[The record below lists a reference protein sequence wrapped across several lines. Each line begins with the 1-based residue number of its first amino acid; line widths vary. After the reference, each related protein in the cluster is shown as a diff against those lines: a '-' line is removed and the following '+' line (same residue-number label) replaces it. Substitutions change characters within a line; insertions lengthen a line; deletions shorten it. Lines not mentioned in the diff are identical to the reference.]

1 MGMAEE
7 IVQEPNYEQLCL
19 DMLNSDN
26 NIRFAGFVND
36 KSKILHSAQKDNL
49 DSLLSDHEIG
59 MSIHYTLERWRKA
72 QNFTFRLGK
81 ERLTFTEY
89 DNVTLVTIPFKGK
102 LLLVSTEPRIH
113 YDPIIEKVN
122 SILTNWEK

>member
-7 IVQEPNYEQLCL
+7 IIAEPNYEKLCCHII
-19 DMLNSDN
+19 DSDN
-26 NIRFAGFVND
+26 QIRFAAFVND
-36 KSKILHSAQKDNL
+36 KSKILHSAQRDNL

-89 DNVTLVTIPFKGK
+89 DLS
-102 LLLVSTEPRIH
+102 LIH
-113 YDPIIEKVN
+113 I
-122 SILTNWEK
+122 

>member
-26 NIRFAGFVND
+26 NVRFAGFVND
-36 KSKILHSAQKDNL
+36 KSKILHSVQRKDLN
-49 DSLLSDHEIG
+49 SLLTENEIG

-81 ERLTFTEY
+81 ERLTLTEY
-89 DNVTLVTIPFKGK
+89 DNVTLFTIPFKGK

-113 YDPIIEKVN
+113 YDPIIQKVN
-122 SILTNWEK
+122 SILTD